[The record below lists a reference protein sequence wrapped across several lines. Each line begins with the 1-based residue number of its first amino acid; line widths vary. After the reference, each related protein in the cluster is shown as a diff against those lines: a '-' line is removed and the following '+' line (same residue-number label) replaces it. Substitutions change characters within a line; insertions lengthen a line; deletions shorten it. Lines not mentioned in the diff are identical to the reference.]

1 METVTRRQRADSPQ
15 QNLLQFG
22 LKQNQLPIDL
32 GLKSQRTEN
41 RVGSAGGWRRKKRR
55 KKRKVV
61 YLLLLVD
68 RRRGEENDIG
78 CKQNNNEN

>member
-1 METVTRRQRADSPQ
+1 METVTRQRRADSPQ

-22 LKQNQLPIDL
+22 PKQNQLPIDL
-32 GLKSQRTEN
+32 SLKSQRT
-41 RVGSAGGWRRKKRR
+41 GSVREEEGGEVRKRR
-55 KKRKVV
+55 VM

-78 CKQNNNEN
+78 CKQNNNQN